1 MEKEEKI
8 VAILLTMTILSLAVA
23 YMTYLPGEVTGNIP
37 PLSDDS
43 LIGEKVFVEGTV
55 LNKKITFN
63 GNHLIMDVSYSR
75 GMITVF
81 IPNNKGAEYI
91 DKMVYIDDDVRI
103 IGLLDEYEGEKE
115 LVVQKQ
121 SDVTPL

>member
-23 YMTYLPGEVTGNIP
+23 YLTYLPGEITGNVP
-37 PLSDDS
+37 ALSEES

-63 GNHLIMDVSYSR
+63 GDHLIMDVAHSQ

-81 IPNNKGAEYI
+81 IPNNKGAVEI
-91 DKMVYIDDDVRI
+91 DKRVDIGDKLRI
-103 IGLLDEYEGEKE
+103 IGLLDEYEGKKE
-115 LVVQKQ
+115 LVVQKE
-121 SDVTPL
+121 SEVTFL